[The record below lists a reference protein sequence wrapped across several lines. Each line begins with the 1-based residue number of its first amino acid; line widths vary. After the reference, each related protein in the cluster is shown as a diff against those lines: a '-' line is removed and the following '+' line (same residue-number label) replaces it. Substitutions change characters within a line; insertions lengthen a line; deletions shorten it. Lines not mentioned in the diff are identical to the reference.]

1 MTTHFINNQRVAGST
16 GETIAVLD
24 PSDGQVFAHLA
35 RGNAEDIR
43 AAVAAARKAADGGAW
58 SKLPPVARGRLLHKL
73 SDAILAHHDE
83 LWQLEMRDCGKPV
96 TQAKADATAVAR
108 YFEYY
113 AGACDKLH
121 GDTIPYTPGFAV
133 MTFYEPHGVTGHII
147 PWNYPMQIFGRS
159 VGGALAAGNAC
170 VVKPAEDACL
180 SLLRIAELAAACGF
194 PEGALNIV
202 TGYGHEAGQ
211 ALADADGIDHIS
223 FTGSARVGTI
233 IAQSAAKRHVP
244 VTLELGGKSPQIVF
258 ADANMDEAIPVII
271 NAIIQNAGQT
281 CSAGS
286 RLLIEASAYERVL
299 ARVAER
305 ISALKVG
312 PALMDCDVG
321 PLIRANQLE
330 RVNGF
335 LAPFL
340 LPASANSNPA
350 LAGRLIAQGQIV
362 PEAPA
367 TGFYAKPTL
376 IADVSADA
384 ALAQDEVFGP
394 VLAAMPFKDE
404 ADAIRLAN
412 STAYGLVAGVWTEN
426 GGRGMRMAR
435 AVRSGQVFINNYG
448 AGGGV
453 ELPFGGVKS
462 SGYGREKGFEAL
474 YGFSVM
480 KTVVVKH
487 G

>member
-1 MTTHFINNQRVAGST
+1 MTAHFINNQRIAGSS

-43 AAVAAARKAADGGAW
+43 KAVAAARQAADGGAW
-58 SKLPPVARGRLLHKL
+58 CRLAPAERGRLLHKL
-73 SDAILAHHDE
+73 SDAIHAHHDE

-96 TQAKADATAVAR
+96 KQAKADATAVAR

-180 SLLRIAELAAACGF
+180 SLLRIAELAAECGF
-194 PEGALNIV
+194 PDGALNIV

-211 ALADADGIDHIS
+211 ALADAEGIDHIS
-223 FTGSARVGTI
+223 FTGSARVGTN

-258 ADANMDEAIPVII
+258 ADADLDQAIPVII

-299 ARVAER
+299 AAVGERVT
-305 ISALKVG
+305 ALKVG
-312 PALMDCDVG
+312 PAAMDCDVG

-335 LAPFL
+335 LSPFL
-340 LPASANSNPA
+340 PAAPTRGA
-350 LAGRLIAQGQIV
+350 TTPGGRLIGQGIIV

-376 IADVSADA
+376 IADVPADA

-394 VLAAMPFKDE
+394 VLAAMSFTDE
-404 ADAIRLAN
+404 ADAIALAN

-426 GGRGMRMAR
+426 GGRALRMAR
-435 AVRSGQVFINNYG
+435 AVKSGQVFINNYG